1 MGWVT
6 VGWVILEAIFIGICQ
21 WVTLKFHGV
30 SSCSLFKWLSKGK
43 KDNFQTQPLIL
54 KEWVYPR
61 VIWCVEGP
69 QSRKWTRL
77 EETVHSLIQHP
88 TNTGWW
94 FGTFFI
100 LSTWTE
106 TLPAGVLGWPILG
119 VSFTRVVFAMAL
131 WGSAGPQVTWGYPP
145 SLEIGGKCDIVAE
158 VISVTD
164 DAVLVTVLPSR
175 VKAKLLGSLEIPAE
189 CATISLFDATLVQKD
204 PMPVFIIDDPTDALL
219 YGRGTRESFTNL
231 IDLCSG
237 MGIGTIGFQAS
248 GMAPVCAAE
257 WSPPVAEAFRSMH
270 PDVPCISG
278 DIASKETLKCLY
290 RAHPKPAVV
299 MCGFSCQPFSSG
311 GSQRGADDGRSTTLH
326 AALRASYML
335 RAVAVVF
342 ECVQDAATNSMVRQ
356 QIEGFR
362 DQCGFHLSEVVL
374 HLDKVWVSRRTRWW
388 ATLTADFVGPV
399 PLRASD
405 AFDVPSVPRD
415 VLPAPLSVFPEHL
428 LQLELKDDE
437 LERFLRFQPRLAKMF
452 LQSNAKAPT
461 ALHSWGSQ
469 VTPCA
474 CLCRSAGFSDETLQK
489 RGLYGLLF
497 PVSVALG
504 PSHPQHPR
512 VRHPHPT
519 EVAILTGVP
528 EMVWPPNLRLCLAG
542 LGQQASPLQSVWVGS
557 LLQCQADQVYFGAT
571 KLDPMDCLQS
581 VRGRVLV
588 IAEHME
594 FDPVIPS
601 ALPDPP
607 VEEVLDLT
615 IDDVSRTP
623 WIRFS
628 HKGRPD
634 EVTVVHYLDEVPFV
648 SRLSDPDETVAA
660 VLHTTTKFLGL
671 PGTDVRVIDCSSG
684 LNLAMGHPASG
695 MCLWIAPNPVHA
707 VPVHEALEVSP
718 TVPWC
723 AEDPIEDVDSNE
735 GASTSVPESMPRQP
749 DPAPEP
755 LVSLDASRLCLVPEP
770 SVTDVT
776 LVHAL
781 RKQTIDSE
789 TRKQVLLNQ
798 GTLWADDEL
807 LWHVD
812 QLLQVAKKPTWA
824 LLDPLIA
831 AEALKRP
838 STPLLSQWLSS
849 FAKRRSVPLP
859 SLELSLLTIIGFRS
873 CGLGLLTA

>member
-257 WSPPVAEAFRSMH
+257 WSPPLAEAFRSMH

-299 MCGFSCQPFSSG
+299 MCGFSCQPF
-311 GSQRGADDGRSTTLH
+311 
-326 AALRASYML
+326 
-335 RAVAVVF
+335 
-342 ECVQDAATNSMVRQ
+342 
-356 QIEGFR
+356 
-362 DQCGFHLSEVVL
+362 
-374 HLDKVWVSRRTRWW
+374 
-388 ATLTADFVGPV
+388 
-399 PLRASD
+399 
-405 AFDVPSVPRD
+405 
-415 VLPAPLSVFPEHL
+415 
-428 LQLELKDDE
+428 
-437 LERFLRFQPRLAKMF
+437 
-452 LQSNAKAPT
+452 
-461 ALHSWGSQ
+461 
-469 VTPCA
+469 
-474 CLCRSAGFSDETLQK
+474 
-489 RGLYGLLF
+489 
-497 PVSVALG
+497 
-504 PSHPQHPR
+504 
-512 VRHPHPT
+512 
-519 EVAILTGVP
+519 
-528 EMVWPPNLRLCLAG
+528 
-542 LGQQASPLQSVWVGS
+542 
-557 LLQCQADQVYFGAT
+557 
-571 KLDPMDCLQS
+571 
-581 VRGRVLV
+581 
-588 IAEHME
+588 
-594 FDPVIPS
+594 
-601 ALPDPP
+601 
-607 VEEVLDLT
+607 
-615 IDDVSRTP
+615 
-623 WIRFS
+623 
-628 HKGRPD
+628 
-634 EVTVVHYLDEVPFV
+634 
-648 SRLSDPDETVAA
+648 
-660 VLHTTTKFLGL
+660 
-671 PGTDVRVIDCSSG
+671 
-684 LNLAMGHPASG
+684 
-695 MCLWIAPNPVHA
+695 
-707 VPVHEALEVSP
+707 
-718 TVPWC
+718 
-723 AEDPIEDVDSNE
+723 
-735 GASTSVPESMPRQP
+735 
-749 DPAPEP
+749 
-755 LVSLDASRLCLVPEP
+755 
-770 SVTDVT
+770 
-776 LVHAL
+776 
-781 RKQTIDSE
+781 
-789 TRKQVLLNQ
+789 
-798 GTLWADDEL
+798 
-807 LWHVD
+807 
-812 QLLQVAKKPTWA
+812 
-824 LLDPLIA
+824 
-831 AEALKRP
+831 
-838 STPLLSQWLSS
+838 
-849 FAKRRSVPLP
+849 
-859 SLELSLLTIIGFRS
+859 
-873 CGLGLLTA
+873 